1 MKKGRNVS
9 HKANVFSIAA
19 NLRIISR
26 LYGIIFKESNIEKI
40 HKDFFDNINSKTN
53 FLTKL
58 WQECG
63 FECPIYSFS
72 DDLKEIEENAIRAAK
87 GMEDKSDYITN
98 YDITKQL
105 PHLLSSATLLNKKR
119 ENVFLPVEKFSN
131 TSIFPVKENYNFLEI
146 EEKYKGIYNQLISD
160 LVCVLNNA
168 EKDKSILMTSAALD
182 SVFFKYLSNIP
193 AFYTGDSDDISLYE
207 YAKVVS
213 AFACVQYMQKDLA
226 GDDFALIRGDFFSIQ
241 NFIFNKDA
249 ASKNPANSLRG
260 KSFYVSLMSDIASL
274 YVLEKLNLPYFN
286 LMMNAA
292 GQFVILSN
300 YNEKVAEDIE
310 EIKNKVGNWLYE
322 KYYAS
327 VSMGL
332 SVVDCKIE
340 DFNSERFH
348 ILLLNLL
355 EEKEKSKA
363 TRFNLTEDKKCV
375 FTEYYKNFTENS
387 SKCEYC
393 GIMPKKD
400 NKFQACDNCL
410 VYMQYGQKL
419 RSSKYLYVIESENG
433 EFFDKYSISF
443 DNNDRERAFI
453 RIHIDMQDKADN
465 NYNYQDVI
473 HYRSYVA
480 VDKSDDGQEKIR
492 SFSDI
497 ASYSPEGNDANM
509 LAVLKADV
517 DNLGLLFAC
526 GLSEKDSS
534 GKVIKGKLT
543 FSRTNMLSRSI
554 HNFFSYHLYT
564 VMKKKAMNIYTV
576 FAGGDDLFLVG
587 RYDEVIKTAKILYD
601 EFARFTNNNNE
612 ITISCGIGFY
622 NDGSPVWFMAD
633 DAESRL
639 ESAKHFRE
647 KGQEESIIKGNISLL
662 YGEYK
667 YALFLKEY
675 TVFQEKIKYFD
686 KHIDISHGLL
696 YKLINYCD
704 MKMEHEKEQKENKS
718 SINLNNLLWRSHF
731 HYVLG
736 RLNVKNI
743 PKDVISKE
751 FTGSLKKEII
761 LYFTNFIEV
770 NAVLLKTLIA
780 LHLYNERKK

>member
-1 MKKGRNVS
+1 MDNAGNTNY
-9 HKANVFSIAA
+9 KASVFAIVI

-40 HKDFFDNINSKTN
+40 YNAFFEQINSKTN
-53 FLTKL
+53 FLTDL

-63 FECPIYSFS
+63 FACPMSIFS
-72 DDLKEIEENAIRAAK
+72 DDLKEIEAKAIQAAK
-87 GMEDKSDYITN
+87 GMEDKSDYIADFN
-98 YDITKQL
+98 ITKQL
-105 PHLLSSATLLNKKR
+105 PHLISSATLLDKKR

-131 TSIFPVKENYNFLEI
+131 TAIFPVKENYKLEEI
-146 EEKYKGIYNQLISD
+146 EEKYKNIYNQLISD
-160 LVCVLNNA
+160 IVCVLNNA

-193 AFYTGDSDDISLYE
+193 AFYTGDNDDISLYE

-213 AFACVQYMQKDLA
+213 AFSCVEYMQKDALN
-226 GDDFALIRGDFFSIQ
+226 DSFALIRGDFFSIQ

-274 YVLEKLNLPYFN
+274 NVLETLNLPYFN

-292 GQFVILSN
+292 GQFVILSD
-300 YNEKVAEDIE
+300 YND
-310 EIKNKVGNWLYE
+310 EISQKLLALKNEMETWLYN

-332 SVVDCKIE
+332 SVLACSID
-340 DFNSERFH
+340 DFNSSNFN
-348 ILLLNLL
+348 LLLLKLL
-355 EEKEKSKA
+355 GEKEKSKA
-363 TRFNLTEDKKCV
+363 TRFNLIEDKPYI
-375 FTEYYKNFTENS
+375 FTDYYKHFTENS

-400 NKFQACDNCL
+400 NKFSACDNCL
-410 VYMQYGQKL
+410 LYLQYGQNL
-419 RSSKYLYVIESENG
+419 RTSKYLYIIKNENG
-433 EFFDKYSISF
+433 EFFNKYNISF
-443 DNNDRERAFI
+443 DDKDKDTAFI
-453 RIHIDMQDKADN
+453 RMHIDMQDKVDES
-465 NYNYQDVI
+465 YNYQDVI

-480 VDKSDDGQEKIR
+480 IDNDVIR

-497 ASYSPEGNDANM
+497 ASYSIDKSGANI

-517 DNLGLLFAC
+517 DNLGLIFAC
-526 GLSEKDSS
+526 GLSEKDSN
-534 GKVIKGKLT
+534 GKVTRGRLT
-543 FSRTNMLSRSI
+543 FSRTNMLSRLI
-554 HNFFSYHLYT
+554 HNFFSYHLY
-564 VMKKKAMNIYTV
+564 MIMQEKKLNIYTV

-601 EFARFTNNNNE
+601 EFERFTNKNKE

-622 NDGSPVWFMAD
+622 NDSSPVWFMAE

-639 ESAKHFRE
+639 ENAKHFRA
-647 KGQEESIIKGNISLL
+647 KGQEKSIIKGNISLL

-667 YALFLKEY
+667 YATFLKEY
-675 TVFQEKIKYFD
+675 AVFQEKIKYYD
-686 KHIDISHGLL
+686 KHIDVSHGLL
-696 YKLINYCD
+696 YKLMNYCD
-704 MKMEHEKEQKENKS
+704 MKIEYEKEQKDNTGN
-718 SINLNNLLWRSHF
+718 INLNNLLWRSHF

-736 RLNVKNI
+736 KLSVKNI
-743 PKDVISKE
+743 PKGVNPKE
-751 FTGSLKKEII
+751 FTDSIKKEISI
-761 LYFTNFIEV
+761 YFTDFIEN
-770 NAVLLKTLIA
+770 NAVLLKTLTA
-780 LHLYNERKK
+780 LQLYNTRK

>member
-1 MKKGRNVS
+1 MDNAGNTKS
-9 HKANVFSIAA
+9 KASVFAIVI

-40 HKDFFDNINSKTN
+40 YSSFFEQINSKTN
-53 FLTKL
+53 FLTDL

-63 FECPIYSFS
+63 FTCPMSIFG
-72 DDLKEIEENAIRAAK
+72 DDLKEIEAKAIKAAK
-87 GMEDKSDYITN
+87 GMEDKSDYIADFN
-98 YDITKQL
+98 ITKQL
-105 PHLLSSATLLNKKR
+105 PHLISSATLLDKKR

-131 TSIFPVKENYNFLEI
+131 TAIFPVKENYKLEEI
-146 EEKYKGIYNQLISD
+146 EEKYKNIYNELISD
-160 LVCVLNNA
+160 IVCVLNNA

-193 AFYTGDSDDISLYE
+193 AFYTGDNDDISLYE

-213 AFACVQYMQKDLA
+213 AFSCVEYMQKDALN
-226 GDDFALIRGDFFSIQ
+226 DSFALIRGDFFSIQ

-274 YVLEKLNLPYFN
+274 NVLETLNLPYFN

-292 GQFVILSN
+292 GQFVILSD
-300 YNEKVAEDIE
+300 YND
-310 EIKNKVGNWLYE
+310 EISQKLLALKNEMETWLYN

-332 SVVDCKIE
+332 SVLPCSID
-340 DFNSERFH
+340 DFNSSNFN
-348 ILLLNLL
+348 LLLLKLL
-355 EEKEKSKA
+355 GEKEKSKA
-363 TRFNLTEDKKCV
+363 TRFNLTEDKSYI
-375 FTEYYKNFTENS
+375 FTDYYKHFTENS

-400 NKFQACDNCL
+400 NKFSACDNCL
-410 VYMQYGQKL
+410 LYLQYGQNL
-419 RSSKYLYVIESENG
+419 RTSKYLYIIKNENG
-433 EFFDKYSISF
+433 EFFNKYNISF
-443 DNNDRERAFI
+443 DDKDKDTAFI
-453 RIHIDMQDKADN
+453 RMHIDMQDKVDES
-465 NYNYQDVI
+465 YNYQDVI

-480 VDKSDDGQEKIR
+480 IDNDVIR

-497 ASYSPEGNDANM
+497 ASYSIDKSGANI

-517 DNLGLLFAC
+517 DNLGLIFAC
-526 GLSEKDSS
+526 GLSEKDSN
-534 GKVIKGKLT
+534 GKVTRGRLT
-543 FSRTNMLSRSI
+543 FSRTNMLSRLI
-554 HNFFSYHLYT
+554 HNFFSYHLY
-564 VMKKKAMNIYTV
+564 MIMQEKKLNIYTV

-601 EFARFTNNNNE
+601 EFERFTNYNNE

-622 NDGSPVWFMAD
+622 NDSSPVWFMAE

-639 ESAKHFRE
+639 ENAKHFRA
-647 KGQEESIIKGNISLL
+647 KGQEKSIIKGNISLL

-667 YALFLKEY
+667 YATFLKEY
-675 TVFQEKIKYFD
+675 AVFQEKIKYYD
-686 KHIDISHGLL
+686 KHIDVSHGLL
-696 YKLINYCD
+696 YKLMNYCD
-704 MKMEHEKEQKENKS
+704 MKIEYEKEQKDNTGN
-718 SINLNNLLWRSHF
+718 INLNNLLWRSHF

-736 RLNVKNI
+736 KLSVKNI
-743 PKDVISKE
+743 PKGVNPKE
-751 FTGSLKKEII
+751 FIDSIKKEISI
-761 LYFTNFIEV
+761 YFTDFIEN
-770 NAVLLKTLIA
+770 NAVLLKTLTA
-780 LHLYNERKK
+780 LQLYNTRK

>member
-1 MKKGRNVS
+1 MDNAGNTKS
-9 HKANVFSIAA
+9 KASVFAIVI

-40 HKDFFDNINSKTN
+40 YSSFFEQINSKTN
-53 FLTKL
+53 FLTDL

-63 FECPIYSFS
+63 FTCPMSIFG
-72 DDLKEIEENAIRAAK
+72 DDLKEIEAKAIKAAK
-87 GMEDKSDYITN
+87 GMEDKSDYIADFN
-98 YDITKQL
+98 ITKQL
-105 PHLLSSATLLNKKR
+105 PHLISSATLLDKKR

-131 TSIFPVKENYNFLEI
+131 TAIFPVKENYKLEEI
-146 EEKYKGIYNQLISD
+146 EEKYKNIYNQLISD
-160 LVCVLNNA
+160 IVCVLNNA

-193 AFYTGDSDDISLYE
+193 AFYTGDNDDISLYE

-213 AFACVQYMQKDLA
+213 AFSCVEYMQKDALN
-226 GDDFALIRGDFFSIQ
+226 DSFALIRGDFFSIQ

-274 YVLEKLNLPYFN
+274 NVLETLNLPYFN

-292 GQFVILSN
+292 GQFVILSD
-300 YNEKVAEDIE
+300 YND
-310 EIKNKVGNWLYE
+310 EISQKLLALKNEMETWLYN

-332 SVVDCKIE
+332 SVLACSID
-340 DFNSERFH
+340 DFNSSNFN
-348 ILLLNLL
+348 LLLLKLL
-355 EEKEKSKA
+355 GEKEKSKA
-363 TRFNLTEDKKCV
+363 TRFNLTEDKPYI
-375 FTEYYKNFTENS
+375 FTDYYKHFTENS

-400 NKFQACDNCL
+400 NKFSACDNCL
-410 VYMQYGQKL
+410 LYLQYGQNL
-419 RSSKYLYVIESENG
+419 RTSKYLYIIKNENG
-433 EFFDKYSISF
+433 EFFNKYNISF
-443 DNNDRERAFI
+443 DDKDKDTAFI
-453 RIHIDMQDKADN
+453 RMHIDMQDKVDES
-465 NYNYQDVI
+465 YNYQDVI

-480 VDKSDDGQEKIR
+480 IDNDVIR

-497 ASYSPEGNDANM
+497 ASYSIDKSGANI

-517 DNLGLLFAC
+517 DNLGLIFAC
-526 GLSEKDSS
+526 GLSEKDSN
-534 GKVIKGKLT
+534 GKVTRGRLT
-543 FSRTNMLSRSI
+543 FSRTNMLSRLI
-554 HNFFSYHLYT
+554 HNFFSYHLY
-564 VMKKKAMNIYTV
+564 MIMQEKKLNIYTV

-601 EFARFTNNNNE
+601 EFERFTNYNNE

-622 NDGSPVWFMAD
+622 NDSSPVWFMAE

-639 ESAKHFRE
+639 ENAKHFRA
-647 KGQEESIIKGNISLL
+647 KGQEKSIIKGNISLL

-667 YALFLKEY
+667 YATFLKEY
-675 TVFQEKIKYFD
+675 AVFQEKIKYYD
-686 KHIDISHGLL
+686 KHIDVSHGLL
-696 YKLINYCD
+696 YKLMNYCD
-704 MKMEHEKEQKENKS
+704 MKIEYEKEQKDNTGN
-718 SINLNNLLWRSHF
+718 INLNNLLWRSHF

-736 RLNVKNI
+736 KLSVKNI
-743 PKDVISKE
+743 PKGVNPKE
-751 FTGSLKKEII
+751 FIDSIKKEISI
-761 LYFTNFIEV
+761 YFTDFIEN
-770 NAVLLKTLIA
+770 NAVLLKTLTA
-780 LHLYNERKK
+780 LQLYNTRK